1 MSGETLF
8 VMALPIE
15 PMPKDIGLDL
25 VHVATDEGMLPHGQ
39 TLFIWCWGS
48 CGAQA
53 WRVLNNDATPT
64 CMACLARGPR
74 SEWTQRGM
82 FGVPQRQT
90 MIDGKPFLELDTET
104 K

>member
-1 MSGETLF
+1 MSGETLL
-8 VMALPIE
+8 VLIDPNRLAPV
-15 PMPKDIGLDL
+15 PKDIGRDL
-25 VHVATDEGMLPHGQ
+25 VHVATNEGDA
-39 TLFIWCWGS
+39 LFVWCWGS
-48 CGAQA
+48 TYARG
-53 WRVLNNDATPT
+53 WRPLGSDSVPT

-104 K
+104 KLR